1 MEMMFIVKTYMVM
14 VCADGGLA
22 SGAHLDRPLMKAAA

>member
-1 MEMMFIVKTYMVM
+1 MEMMLIVQTDMVM

-22 SGAHLDRPLMKAAA
+22 GGAHLDRPLMKAAA